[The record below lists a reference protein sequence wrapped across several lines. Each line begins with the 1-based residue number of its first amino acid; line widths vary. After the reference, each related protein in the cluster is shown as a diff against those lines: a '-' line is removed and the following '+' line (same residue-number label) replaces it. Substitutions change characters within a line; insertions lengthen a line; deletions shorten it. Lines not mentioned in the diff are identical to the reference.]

1 MALSSPTRPADPNPT
16 TSRLK
21 ALRARELTLKS
32 TLATLTAER
41 DSLVDRTLSNTP
53 QPHPRAGH
61 DSQDTQ
67 IVRAERAIDFAN
79 AKTKAH
85 INQLQQYNEVKDI
98 GTQLMGMI
106 AEKRGVRIVEVQ
118 KEFGVDEND

>member
-1 MALSSPTRPADPNPT
+1 MALSSPTRPADPNPP
-16 TSRLK
+16 TSRLE
-21 ALRARELTLKS
+21 ALRARELSLKS
-32 TLATLTAER
+32 TLATLTVER
-41 DSLVDRTLSNTP
+41 DSLVDRTLGDTP
-53 QPHPRAGH
+53 QSYAKAGH
-61 DSQDTQ
+61 NSQDTQ
-67 IVRAERAIDFAN
+67 IDRAERAINLAN

-85 INQLQQYNEVKDI
+85 INQLQQYNEIKDI

>member
-1 MALSSPTRPADPNPT
+1 M
-16 TSRLK
+16 
-21 ALRARELTLKS
+21 TL
-32 TLATLTAER
+32 ER
-41 DSLVDRTLSNTP
+41 DSLVDRTLSDAP
-53 QPHPRAGH
+53 QSYAKAGH

-67 IVRAERAIDFAN
+67 IDRAERAVNLAN

-85 INQLQQYNEVKDI
+85 IDQLQQYNEIKDI